1 MLDFLFLLVVAVLG
15 GLSLG
20 LVGVCSKLRGEKS

>member
-1 MLDFLFLLVVAVLG
+1 MMDIAFVTLVAVLG

-20 LVGVCSKLRGEKS
+20 LIGVCSKLLGEKT

>member
-1 MLDFLFLLVVAVLG
+1 MDAVFLLLIAALG

-20 LVGVCSKLRGEKS
+20 LIGLCQAVKEDA

>member
-1 MLDFLFLLVVAVLG
+1 MLDAFFLALTLVLG

-20 LVGVCSKLRGEKS
+20 LIGVCSVLSGEKT